1 MHTFI
6 SLFHVSCHDI
16 YINWKGKWWISLDS
30 EDAFTRIRF
39 FLSLWLPLSQSAEKT
54 APQWENTTVAPPIL
68 HPLAFLH
75 RSQDGGPQ
83 LVSWIMIFIG
93 SMFLYNPDSRQKW
106 EENIFSSF
114 PWKYEG
120 LKVGKLEVN
129 IVSRFQFPVKRL
141 KRRRRRRQAVSCGAS
156 RHLHL
161 NCVAILGGTVHWVFH
176 CNIGYFISHMSSE
189 APCCCICLALCIAG
203 GGIALLSQCV
213 LYYV

>member
-1 MHTFI
+1 MSRH
-6 SLFHVSCHDI
+6 L
-16 YINWKGKWWISLDS
+16 YRNWKGKQWISLDS
-30 EDAFTRIRF
+30 EDAFTRTRF

-54 APQWENTTVAPPIL
+54 ALQWENTTVAPPIL

-93 SMFLYNPDSRQKW
+93 FMFLYNPDSRQKW
-106 EENIFSSF
+106 EENIFSCSHENMKDWRWEIRSKYCF
-114 PWKYEG
+114 PFS
-120 LKVGKLEVN
+120 
-129 IVSRFQFPVKRL
+129 VSREKIE
-141 KRRRRRRQAVSCGAS
+141 KAAAAAASCVLWSFTPPAS
-156 RHLHL
+156 ELCCNTWWHS
-161 NCVAILGGTVHWVFH
+161 ALGISYWVFH
-176 CNIGYFISHMSSE
+176 CNIGYFISHMSSG